1 MKALTFLAALLTCG
15 VVNAAPSL
23 VANGTFDSASDWTL
37 TATEGC
43 ASISSGVLTSTCSDV
58 PALEQSISG
67 LIPGEQYTLSFKYLF
82 SPANAFVSG
91 TVSIPSIGIELGATY
106 DRKLTD
112 EDVGAQTGLFLTFSE
127 NFVATSTTETLTFFP
142 TGGTAQHTWQLD
154 DVQIVEAQ
162 QQPAPVNSPAPLALL
177 LAGGLALASR
187 RVLSARQ

>member
-1 MKALTFLAALLTCG
+1 MKALTLLAALLTCG
-15 VVNAAPSL
+15 AVNATSL
-23 VANGTFDSASDWTL
+23 VTNGTFDSTSGWTL
-37 TATEGC
+37 TATGGC
-43 ASISSGVLTSTCSDV
+43 ASISGGVLTSTCSDV
-58 PALEQSISG
+58 PTLEQPISG

-82 SPANAFVSG
+82 SPANAFVRG
-91 TVSIPSIGIELGATY
+91 TVPSVGVELGATY

-127 NFVATSTTETLTFFP
+127 NFVATSATETLTFFP

-154 DVQIVEAQ
+154 EVQIVEAQ